1 MGLLSAIR
9 ITASGIAAQRI
20 RMDIVGSNVANMN
33 TTRSAGGGPYRRQI
47 TQVSEGRGSFTIPRS
62 ARDLIGRQQTSGV
75 VVRTGV
81 DTTTPL
87 RRVYDPSHPDADED
101 GFYEMPNVDL
111 VTEMTDL
118 TSANH
123 SYSANVTVLNALKD
137 MALRAL
143 DIGSR

>member
-1 MGLLSAIR
+1 MGLLSAMNT
-9 ITASGIAAQRI
+9 TASGIAAQRI

-33 TTRSAGGGPYRRQI
+33 TTRGANGGPYRRQI
-47 TQVSEGRGSFTIPRS
+47 TEISEGAASFTLPRS
-62 ARDLIGRQQTSGV
+62 VSDLLGRPTTGV
-75 VVRTGV
+75 VTRTGEDNV
-81 DTTTPL
+81 TPL
-87 RRVYDPSHPDADED
+87 RRVYDPGHPDADAD

-118 TSANH
+118 TSASR

>member
-1 MGLLSAIR
+1 MGLLSAMST
-9 ITASGIAAQRI
+9 TASGIAAQRI

-33 TTRSAGGGPYRRQI
+33 STRSANGGPYRRQI
-47 TQVSEGRGSFTIPRS
+47 TMISEGTRSFAVPRS
-62 ARDLIGRQQTSGV
+62 ARDLLDRPTSGV

-81 DTTTPL
+81 DTVTPL
-87 RRVYDPSHPDADED
+87 RRVYDPAHPDANED

-118 TSANH
+118 TSASH

>member
-1 MGLLSAIR
+1 MGLLNAMS

-33 TTRSAGGGPYRRQI
+33 TTRGADGGPYRRQI
-47 TQVSEGRGSFTIPRS
+47 TRISEGTTSFAVPRS
-62 ARDLIGRQQTSGV
+62 ARDLLDRSTSGV
-75 VVRTGV
+75 VIRTGV

-87 RRVYDPSHPDADED
+87 RRVYDPTHPDANED